1 MPASPFL
8 ILWPANCCFVHISL
22 RFPFLLRFCDEQF
35 GGSSH
40 PFLATLVCLLGPG
53 GVRSIVAESLLLKHQ
68 LLIVNRSR
76 QRSPNLFAWDRILAG
91 LRRLQKRPS
100 AAVPFRVNSV
110 GCQPVG
116 GVLGAVLFLHTAS
129 HVFLTLA
136 PWLLLFA
143 VAVFTWSRS
152 LAQFARRFEGSSSFG
167 SAAAVLCQ
175 FAISVYGGYF
185 GGGMGVLMLA
195 LFSAI
200 RGNTFH
206 SANGLRTICGSAI
219 NGVSVVIFL
228 IHDAIDWRTGSLMM
242 SFLQA
247 RAIGKGI
254 FRSVMDRRR
263 MYGAGASLCA
273 KSCAFV

>member
-1 MPASPFL
+1 MLASPFL

-110 GCQPVG
+110 GCQPGRRRAWGSVIPTHSESRVFDISPLAPSFCGCRLHLEQEPG
-116 GVLGAVLFLHTAS
+116 GV
-129 HVFLTLA
+129 
-136 PWLLLFA
+136 PP
-143 VAVFTWSRS
+143 
-152 LAQFARRFEGSSSFG
+152 
-167 SAAAVLCQ
+167 
-175 FAISVYGGYF
+175 
-185 GGGMGVLMLA
+185 
-195 LFSAI
+195 
-200 RGNTFH
+200 
-206 SANGLRTICGSAI
+206 TI
-219 NGVSVVIFL
+219 
-228 IHDAIDWRTGSLMM
+228 
-242 SFLQA
+242 
-247 RAIGKGI
+247 
-254 FRSVMDRRR
+254 
-263 MYGAGASLCA
+263 
-273 KSCAFV
+273 